1 MNPNNVRGILV
12 MAIAALVLAW
22 GLGWAGPA
30 GVAASGAEQESEL
43 VLAGTWVLN
52 DELSDEAQG
61 RDRERRGRGRGRFG
75 GRGGQGP
82 DPERIARM
90 REAMR
95 EAMAVTRRVTISGD
109 RSEVV
114 LTLDDG
120 RVVRHIPD
128 GREHADQ
135 VGSGAQVTRT
145 ARWRGE
151 TLEVEIELA
160 LRRTITMHRTF
171 ELQDGADGGR
181 QLVVTSRVEGGRGRR
196 GGDRENRRVYDAG
209 A

>member
-1 MNPNNVRGILV
+1 MNPSSVRGMLA
-12 MAIAALVLAW
+12 MAIAGLVAAV
-22 GLGWAGPA
+22 GLGWGVPA
-30 GVAASGAEQESEL
+30 GAAGGVQDGEL
-43 VLAGTWVLN
+43 VFAGTWVLN

-61 RDRERRGRGRGRFG
+61 RDRERRGGGRGRFG

-120 RVVRHIPD
+120 RVVRHVPD

-135 VGSGAQVTRT
+135 AGSGAQVTRT

-196 GGDRENRRVYDAG
+196 GGDRENRRVYDA
-209 A
+209 AES